1 MLGNLIVRRATAA
14 DREAVLRV
22 AADGMREFGLV
33 PDFTGLDAE
42 LARLGEDRVGTVAE
56 FVAVVGKAV
65 CGSVIISA
73 KEGRVGKL
81 SGFYVSEAYRGH
93 GIGRALLQ
101 AAMEAARGTA
111 LARLYL
117 ETWGRMSAAVRLYE
131 STGWVRGEDPPISSG
146 ADRSYWLELGAPN
159 GALQRTGSSRCSPP
173 DR

>member
-65 CGSVIISA
+65 CGA
-73 KEGRVGKL
+73 
-81 SGFYVSEAYRGH
+81 
-93 GIGRALLQ
+93 
-101 AAMEAARGTA
+101 
-111 LARLYL
+111 
-117 ETWGRMSAAVRLYE
+117 
-131 STGWVRGEDPPISSG
+131 
-146 ADRSYWLELGAPN
+146 
-159 GALQRTGSSRCSPP
+159 
-173 DR
+173 